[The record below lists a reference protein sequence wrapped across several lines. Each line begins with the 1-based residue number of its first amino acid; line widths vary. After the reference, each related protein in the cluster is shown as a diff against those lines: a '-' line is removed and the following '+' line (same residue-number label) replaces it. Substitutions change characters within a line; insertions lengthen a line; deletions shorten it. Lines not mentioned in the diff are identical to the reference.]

1 MGGMIVLQILA
12 FAVFS
17 FGIFKTE
24 HQGAE
29 QDRYFKLTDQLSR
42 VDALS
47 FKYTAV
53 DASLRTYNAS
63 PSINTLE

>member
-29 QDRYFKLTDQLSR
+29 QEPLFQ
-42 VDALS
+42 A
-47 FKYTAV
+47 
-53 DASLRTYNAS
+53 N
-63 PSINTLE
+63 

>member
-53 DASLRTYNAS
+53 DASLRT
-63 PSINTLE
+63 